1 MAINNAMQFVPHV
14 QFMLRKGL
22 KFKPT
27 FMWGKEKC
35 EQTRIAHPLD
45 PTKELVLENMWDE
58 INLGFRPLGGPQ
70 YMFQ

>member
-1 MAINNAMQFVPHV
+1 M
-14 QFMLRKGL
+14 
-22 KFKPT
+22 

-35 EQTRIAHPLD
+35 EQIRIAHPLD

-70 YMFQ
+70 NMFQ